1 LTHKIRLIYTSSSK
15 KEVVINLINIKLSGF
30 VVKLKSIINKHGRRS
45 FMKKLV
51 WLIVYLLFIHVTS
64 AYAAVEYVKICSSFG
79 ANFMYLPGT
88 DTCYDPATGETR
100 ENITGNI
107 WYSHIPANP
116 GNWVASPWA
125 DCLSGRLVNVGTFKA
140 SSFLPNSYEKYESA
154 PIPLMLAT
162 NEFISKVMFRGGFNV
177 TSRSNFCLS
186 FLDATSGQ
194 YEVLGCKNTAQ
205 MMNESVTWSF
215 TPLQSVPQSS
225 FTKPYKVVGNS
236 GDENW
241 GADPPSGPLNF
252 SGSLTCWVCIQRMSS
267 Y

>member
-1 LTHKIRLIYTSSSK
+1 
-15 KEVVINLINIKLSGF
+15 
-30 VVKLKSIINKHGRRS
+30 
-45 FMKKLV
+45 MKKLV
-51 WLIVYLLFIHVTS
+51 WLIVYLLFIQVTS
-64 AYAAVEYVKICSSFG
+64 AYAATEYVRVCSSFG
-79 ANFMYLPGT
+79 ADFMNVPGT
-88 DTCYDPATGETR
+88 DTCFNPTTGETR
-100 ENITGNI
+100 EKLTVDGPI

-125 DCLSGRLVNVGTFKA
+125 DCSSGRLVNVGTFKA

-162 NEFISKVMFRGGFNV
+162 NEFISKVMFRGGFDV

-194 YEVLGCKNTAQ
+194 YEVLGCKNTAK

-236 GDENW
+236 GDEKWETDVFN
-241 GADPPSGPLNF
+241 
-252 SGSLTCWVCIQRMSS
+252 GSLTCWVCIQRMSS

>member
-1 LTHKIRLIYTSSSK
+1 
-15 KEVVINLINIKLSGF
+15 
-30 VVKLKSIINKHGRRS
+30 
-45 FMKKLV
+45 MKKLV

-64 AYAAVEYVKICSSFG
+64 AYAAVEYVKVCSSFG
-79 ANFMYLPGT
+79 ANFMNVPGT
-88 DTCYDPATGETR
+88 DTCYNPTTGETR
-100 ENITGNI
+100 ENLTVNGPT

-125 DCLSGRLVNVGTFKA
+125 DCSSGRLVNVGTFKA

-162 NEFISKVMFRGGFNV
+162 NEFISKVMFRGGFDV

-194 YEVLGCKNTAQ
+194 YEVLGCKNTAK

-215 TPLQSVPQSS
+215 TPIQPVPLSS

-236 GDENW
+236 GDEDW
-241 GADPPSGPLNF
+241 GTDPRTDPPSGPLYFN
-252 SGSLTCWVCIQRMSS
+252 GSLTCWVCIQRMSS
-267 Y
+267 N

>member
-1 LTHKIRLIYTSSSK
+1 
-15 KEVVINLINIKLSGF
+15 
-30 VVKLKSIINKHGRRS
+30 
-45 FMKKLV
+45 MKKLV
-51 WLIVYLLFIHVTS
+51 WLIVYLLFIHATS
-64 AYAAVEYVKICSSFG
+64 AYADGAVQYVKICDDFG
-79 ANFMYLPGT
+79 ADFMYVPGT
-88 DTCYDPATGETR
+88 DTCFNPTTGETR
-100 ENITGNI
+100 ENLTVDGPT

-125 DCLSGRLVNVGTFKA
+125 DCSSGRLVNVGTFKA
-140 SSFLPNSYEKYESA
+140 SSFLPNSYNKYESA
-154 PIPLMLAT
+154 PIPLTLAT

-194 YEVLGCKNTAQ
+194 YEVLGCKDTAQ
-205 MMNESVTWSF
+205 MMNQSVTWSF
-215 TPLQSVPQSS
+215 TPLQPVPLSS